1 MNVSYNKKKSL
12 LLGSFKEKQKKGRKK
27 TDAYTMRQINY
38 GCFLNTTVLPV
49 RHNFL

>member
-1 MNVSYNKKKSL
+1 MNVSYNKKKESAL
-12 LLGSFKEKQKKGRKK
+12 RLFQGKTEKRAQK